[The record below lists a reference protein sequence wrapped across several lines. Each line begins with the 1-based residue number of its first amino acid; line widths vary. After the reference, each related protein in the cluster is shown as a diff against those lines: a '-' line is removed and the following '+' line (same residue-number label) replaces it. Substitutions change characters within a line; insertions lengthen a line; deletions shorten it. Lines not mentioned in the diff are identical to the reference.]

1 MEPQGNAVLWRPV
14 HKDPQV
20 EVGYGAGVQH
30 SPQVSFAGF
39 FLSSFEKMARLEGLE
54 PPTLCFEG
62 RCSIQL
68 SYRRVMTTPQSY
80 HLRGRPWTCSPKVD
94 SHRCAS
100 VRHRVNNVI
109 HSDAHA
115 EVGEF
120 QRIVGIV

>member
-68 SYRRVMTTPQSY
+68 SYGRVASHHPTTESGGTNEARWNQAN
-80 HLRGRPWTCSPKVD
+80 R
-94 SHRCAS
+94 A
-100 VRHRVNNVI
+100 
-109 HSDAHA
+109 
-115 EVGEF
+115 
-120 QRIVGIV
+120 